1 MGRQVSYFQLAGWLT
16 IVSRLLRHGAQG
28 PRLNGGE
35 QIIIENTYI
44 TFGSA

>member
-28 PRLNGGE
+28 PLPNGRE
-35 QIIIENTYI
+35 QITVEITYI